1 MKYILAGSLQHHTNK
16 STTKKKM
23 EYIFLCRENKYSLK
37 NNKINMEIS
46 FSLSSK
52 ARYYSIAKIFL
63 LSMVTVKVQ
72 VFFKKKLLHVG
83 YNYNSKP
90 LDTELRLLIIAA
102 IRYITFLISTTS
114 KNLL

>member
-1 MKYILAGSLQHHTNK
+1 
-16 STTKKKM
+16 
-23 EYIFLCRENKYSLK
+23 
-37 NNKINMEIS
+37 MEIS

-102 IRYITFLISTTS
+102 IRYITFLISTS
-114 KNLL
+114 KNLLYFLHKINNKCYTNSNILIIP